1 MATVKLKVNYP
12 SSVTQPAVR
21 DDISEEAAHNPSPK
35 LIYYCRSRLVQS
47 KLSATVADCHLTIA
61 SWLILY
67 IKTRRYS
74 FVWRI
79 IANEARPSSTS
90 PSFLG
95 SQPLA
100 LPPLLSLLILI
111 LLADW
116 LFVPLDLISRCKRPS
131 ARQRFRVELAWAPTI
146 TCAYCT
152 QLTVPAC
159 LSGTT
164 INRLYGN

>member
-1 MATVKLKVNYP
+1 MKSQKTLVK
-12 SSVTQPAVR
+12 
-21 DDISEEAAHNPSPK
+21 AHNPSPK
-35 LIYYCRSRLVQS
+35 LIYYCRRWLVQR

-74 FVWRI
+74 FVWRT

-100 LPPLLSLLILI
+100 LPLLLSLLILI

-116 LFVPLDLISRCKRPS
+116 LFVPLDLISRYTRQS
-131 ARQRFRVELAWAPTI
+131 ARQRFRVDLAWAPTI
-146 TCAYCT
+146 TYAYCN

-159 LSGTT
+159 LFGTP